1 MQAIESMR
9 LHPVY
14 SAFERRWQLPVYFQL
29 RWKEIVTKLEEQLA
43 VTKLERSPSKGIF
56 RDDATLL
63 FPSLTAPRSER
74 ALCYSTRCCR
84 MGSYIQLLECANIHT
99 GPELQ
104 ILETDLTS
112 DCHPCLRYCY
122 NSLQVS
128 LADQSTQN
136 MARRMQP
143 TS

>member
-1 MQAIESMR
+1 
-9 LHPVY
+9 
-14 SAFERRWQLPVYFQL
+14 
-29 RWKEIVTKLEEQLA
+29 
-43 VTKLERSPSKGIF
+43 
-56 RDDATLL
+56 
-63 FPSLTAPRSER
+63 
-74 ALCYSTRCCR
+74 

-128 LADQSTQN
+128 LADQSIQN

-143 TS
+143 TSRFWIKTLDINTRRQDEQCTPLLMLTTKIKLKSHPR